1 MKYLM
6 GIIILF
12 ALISC
17 DLIERDSSEEDLK
30 DRFVMDKT
38 KRIVSDTVSVS
49 KTMDSVLL
57 DTLPNKTQIYAKDTL
72 MTILDFEKEIQY
84 VDELVL
90 SSGVRIKWIE
100 RKRGRKLLDGEL
112 ILIEYR
118 LGLPDGKTIDGNN
131 KMKMPN
137 LPFVIGYNM
146 QNRGWDLGLSE
157 LCVGDEAKIEIPSDL
172 AYGKKGLETV
182 IPPNTDNWLF
192 VKIHGLV
199 SPDFNEGGVRYWEL
213 RSGVENSTS
222 SSKIKFHMI
231 ASTKNKANIF
241 NTPLSNVPLTYVS
254 GQNNYPKGL
263 EQVLKKAKK
272 GQHLF
277 LVLDP
282 NMAYGDKG
290 YLDLVKPNESVFYN
304 LKILQSE

>member
-1 MKYLM
+1 MKSL
-6 GIIILF
+6 GILF
-12 ALISC
+12 IMILLFAC
-17 DLIERDSSEEDLK
+17 DTIERKNTNSPIDRRGDLDSAQ
-30 DRFVMDKT
+30 
-38 KRIVSDTVSVS
+38 IVSDSLGVLSVV
-49 KTMDSVLL
+49 DSTEQNSSVEQMLNL
-57 DTLPNKTQIYAKDTL
+57 EEDSLASIIDAESE
-72 MTILDFEKEIQY
+72 FQY
-84 VDELVL
+84 VDELAL
-90 SSGVRIKWIE
+90 SSGVHIKWIE
-100 RKRGRKLLDGEL
+100 RKRGRKLRDGEL

-157 LCVGDEAKIEIPSDL
+157 LCVGDVAKIEIPSHL
-172 AYGKKGLETV
+172 AYGKKGLGTV

-199 SPDFNEGGVRYWEL
+199 APDFNEGGVRYWEL
-213 RSGVENSTS
+213 RSGSENSKS

-241 NTPLSNVPLTYVS
+241 NTYSSNFPLTYVS
-254 GQNNYPKGL
+254 GQKNYPKGL

-277 LVLDP
+277 LVLES

-290 YLDLVKPNESVFYN
+290 YLDLVMPNESVFYN
-304 LKILQSE
+304 LKIIDAE